1 MTAEVPSLS
10 CSPGSIVQDNIT
22 FQLQSNSAPKEI
34 TFQLQGNSAPKEI
47 IRLDSVGFHYR
58 GQLIE
63 DAGEAHRLFIEF
75 MRQANDNWSWA
86 DIKNNGAASH

>member
-1 MTAEVPSLS
+1 MTDKAPDFS
-10 CSPGSIVQDNIT
+10 CSPGSIVQDN
-22 FQLQSNSAPKEI
+22 I

-47 IRLDSVGFHYR
+47 IRLDSEGFHYR

-75 MRQANDNWSWA
+75 MRQANEMSHINQPIS
-86 DIKNNGAASH
+86 KAAND

>member
-1 MTAEVPSLS
+1 MTAEVPDFS

-22 FQLQSNSAPKEI
+22 FQLQ
-34 TFQLQGNSAPKEI
+34 GNSPPKEI
-47 IRLDSVGFHYR
+47 IRLDSEGFHYR

-75 MRQANDNWSWA
+75 MRQSNDMRHINQPTSEA
-86 DIKNNGAASH
+86 THD

>member
-1 MTAEVPSLS
+1 MTAEVPDFS
-10 CSPGSIVQDNIT
+10 CSPGSIVQDN
-22 FQLQSNSAPKEI
+22 I

-47 IRLDSVGFHYR
+47 IRLDSEGFHYR

-75 MRQANDNWSWA
+75 MRQANEMSRINQPTSESAND
-86 DIKNNGAASH
+86 